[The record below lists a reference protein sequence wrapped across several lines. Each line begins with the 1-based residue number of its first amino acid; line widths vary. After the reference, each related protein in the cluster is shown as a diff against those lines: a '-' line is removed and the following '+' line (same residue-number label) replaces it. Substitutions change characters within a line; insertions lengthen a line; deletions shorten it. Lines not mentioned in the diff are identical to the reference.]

1 MVRRPTDYPYL
12 ARILMFELAE
22 NIARATSIPDA
33 VKIWSSPLNE
43 GLILLVN
50 DKSVKKV
57 GCAIPDCLVCT
68 VSPVFICRS
77 DLRTL
82 LTEHP
87 IGCVRVWRLVMLTA
101 DKRGPSVSIPP
112 ETNSRRWF
120 CFPAK

>member
-1 MVRRPTDYPYL
+1 
-12 ARILMFELAE
+12 MFELAE
-22 NIARATSIPDA
+22 NIARAISIPDA

-57 GCAIPDCLVCT
+57 GCAIPDCLVCA

-82 LTEHP
+82 LHRTSNWL
-87 IGCVRVWRLVMLTA
+87 CACMA
-101 DKRGPSVSIPP
+101 VSDVDG
-112 ETNSRRWF
+112 R
-120 CFPAK
+120 

>member
-1 MVRRPTDYPYL
+1 
-12 ARILMFELAE
+12 MFELAE

-77 DLRTL
+77 DLWTLHRTSNWL
-82 LTEHP
+82 
-87 IGCVRVWRLVMLTA
+87 CACTA
-101 DKRGPSVSIPP
+101 VSDVDG
-112 ETNSRRWF
+112 R
-120 CFPAK
+120 

>member
-1 MVRRPTDYPYL
+1 
-12 ARILMFELAE
+12 MFELAE

-33 VKIWSSPLNE
+33 VRIWSSPLNE

-57 GCAIPDCLVCT
+57 GCAIPDCLVCA

-82 LTEHP
+82 LHRTSNWL
-87 IGCVRVWRLVMLTA
+87 CACMA
-101 DKRGPSVSIPP
+101 VSDVDG
-112 ETNSRRWF
+112 R
-120 CFPAK
+120 